1 MLQLTL
7 FHQARDRGTSGNCRP
22 SECLLVVE
30 TEGQREVWDV
40 EQSEGWMGRGVKYG
54 M

>member
-30 TEGQREVWDV
+30 TEGQTVVFFFVVVVVFELN
-40 EQSEGWMGRGVKYG
+40 EKFET
-54 M
+54 

>member
-1 MLQLTL
+1 VGDGDI
-7 FHQARDRGTSGNCRP
+7 H
-22 SECLLVVE
+22 VE
-30 TEGQREVWDV
+30 TGVGEEVWDV